1 MAGSDLQLAMEIV
14 TLRREN
20 RRLRYKAEANADA
33 RKQARH
39 QRMVEQAKADAELMI
54 GWAFA
59 LQPISRADVPLSQQR
74 WARAVALLRL
84 ARLAPRNGRV
94 RIYAVPPPIMQQRL
108 TKATQTAIS
117 DPGSL
122 ALFTAK
128 GRRHGQRRTA
138 TVRKAGD
145 RAQRNPEIR
154 EGVERSDWGRVA
166 LG

>member
-20 RRLRYKAEANADA
+20 RRLRYRAEANAEA
-33 RKQARH
+33 RKAARH

-59 LQPISRADVPLSQQR
+59 LQPISRSETPLSQLR

-84 ARLAPRNGRV
+84 ARLAPRTGRV
-94 RIYAVPPPIMQQRL
+94 RIYAVQPPIMQQRL
-108 TKATQTAIS
+108 TKAAQTAIA
-117 DPGSL
+117 DPSAL

-128 GRRHGQRRTA
+128 GRRHGHKRTA
-138 TVRKAGD
+138 TVRKGGD
-145 RAQRNPEIR
+145 TAQRNPVNP
-154 EGVERSDWGRVA
+154 GVGERSDWGRVA

>member
-33 RKQARH
+33 RKSARH
-39 QRMVEQAKADAELMI
+39 QRMVELAKADAELMI

-59 LQPISRADVPLSQQR
+59 LQPISRADTPLSQQR

-84 ARLAPRNGRV
+84 ARCAPRAGRV
-94 RIYAVPPPIMQQRL
+94 RIFALQPPIIAQRL
-108 TKATQTAIS
+108 AKATQTAIS
-117 DPGSL
+117 DPGAL

-128 GRRHGQRRTA
+128 GRRHGAKRTA
-138 TVRKAGD
+138 TVRRDGN

>member
-1 MAGSDLQLAMEIV
+1 MAGSDLQLATEIV
-14 TLRREN
+14 ALRREN
-20 RRLRYKAEANADA
+20 RRLRYRAEANADA

-39 QRMVEQAKADAELMI
+39 RRIVELAKADAELLI
-54 GWAFA
+54 GWALA
-59 LQPISRADVPLSQQR
+59 LQPISRAETPLSQQR

-94 RIYAVPPPIMQQRL
+94 RIYGVQPPIMIARL
-108 TKATQTAIS
+108 AKATETAIG
-117 DPGSL
+117 DPSAL

-128 GRRHGQRRTA
+128 GRRNGQRRTA

-145 RAQRNPEIR
+145 RPQPNPVKP
-154 EGVERSDWGRVA
+154 GVGERSEWGRVA